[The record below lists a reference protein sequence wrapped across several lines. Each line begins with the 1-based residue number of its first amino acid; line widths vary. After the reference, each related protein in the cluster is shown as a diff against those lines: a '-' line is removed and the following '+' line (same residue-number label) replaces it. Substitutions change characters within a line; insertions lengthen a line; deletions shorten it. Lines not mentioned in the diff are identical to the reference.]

1 MWLNCN
7 KVSYIIQ
14 RMTKEQAIK
23 LAGSQVELAHML
35 GIRQD
40 AVSQWGDKVPEM
52 RVWQLK
58 VLKPEWF
65 TV

>member
-1 MWLNCN
+1 
-7 KVSYIIQ
+7 
-14 RMTKEQAIK
+14 MTKEQAIK
-23 LAGSQVELAHML
+23 LAGSQVELALML
-35 GIRQD
+35 GISQA
-40 AVSQWGDKVPEM
+40 AVSQWGSKVPEM

>member
-23 LAGSQVELAHML
+23 LAGSQVELALML
-35 GIRQD
+35 GISQA
-40 AVSQWGDKVPEM
+40 AVSQGGDKVPEM

>member
-7 KVSYIIQ
+7 KLSYIIQ

-23 LAGSQVELAHML
+23 LAGSQVELALML
-35 GIRQD
+35 GISQA
-40 AVSQWGDKVPEM
+40 AVSQWGGKVPEM

>member
-1 MWLNCN
+1 
-7 KVSYIIQ
+7 
-14 RMTKEQAIK
+14 MTKEQAIK
-23 LAGSQVELAHML
+23 LAGSQVELALML
-35 GIRQD
+35 GISQA

-65 TV
+65 VL